1 VRATP
6 CASSNSPR
14 SPSTSS
20 RDEPTC
26 RDRRI
31 PNERWPGTWA
41 SKLIPH
47 GRCRPRSASP
57 RFAVIVTST
66 TGGHPRLGE
75 GTCVLPL
82 PTCCSLA
89 TTIDEKPHAHRPH
102 HRRPSR
108 NDFSPSVP
116 RPRRTSRRSCG
127 SGARCPG
134 RRDRPAC
141 GLGRRRTSPGSPAGR
156 LPCVPRRGP
165 DGGAEAAL
173 SVGDTDDPLARLAQ
187 HLSRLAERD
196 CAMAIQVD
204 PHGPRPV
211 QHGER
216 PGNGRQCG
224 RAHG

>member
-1 VRATP
+1 VQRSAGVVVALDGTHDRTSRSVDRLNL
-6 CASSNSPR
+6 SSIAPP

-20 RDEPTC
+20 RNEPTTPTAAFPT
-26 RDRRI
+26 RGGR
-31 PNERWPGTWA
+31 GHGS
-41 SKLIPH
+41 SKLIRH

-75 GTCVLPL
+75 GSCVRPL

-89 TTIDEKPHAHRPH
+89 TTINERPHAHRAH

-108 NDFSPSVP
+108 TGSSPGVP

-127 SGARCPG
+127 
-134 RRDRPAC
+134 RPC
-141 GLGRRRTSPGSPAGR
+141 S
-156 LPCVPRRGP
+156 PRRGP
-165 DGGAEAAL
+165 DGGTEPAL
-173 SVGDTDDPLARLAQ
+173 SVGDTDDPLAGLTQ
-187 HLSRLAERD
+187 HPSRLENRD
-196 CAMAIQVD
+196 CAMAIRVE
-204 PHGPRPV
+204 PNGPRPV

-216 PGNGRQCG
+216 PGEGRQCG